1 MAKTVKPIPD
11 GYHAVTPYLSIKG
24 ASEAIDFYKKA
35 FGAKEIMRFPRP
47 DGRLGHAEIQIGD
60 SKVMLADEMPEVDF
74 LGPSARGGSA
84 VHLHL
89 YVENVDAVVKQAL
102 GAGAREL
109 RPVEDQFYG
118 DRLGAVGDPFG
129 HVWHVSTHKEDLS
142 AEELK
147 KRAATQ
153 MQKG

>member
-1 MAKTVKPIPD
+1 MSNNVKAVPD
-11 GYHAVTPYLSIKG
+11 TYNTATPYLVVRG
-24 ASEAIDFYKKA
+24 AAKAIEFYKKA
-35 FGAKEIMRFPRP
+35 FGAKEIMRFPQP

-60 SKVMLADEMPEVDF
+60 SKVMLADEMPEMDF
-74 LGPSARGGSA
+74 LGPNARGGSA

-89 YVENVDAVVKQAL
+89 YVDNVDAVVKQAL
-102 GAGAREL
+102 AAGAREL

-118 DRLGAVGDPFG
+118 DRLGAVSDPFG

-142 AEELK
+142 ADELK
-147 KRAATQ
+147 KRAAAH